1 MATHGFPVK
10 VQIPI
15 GMIIK
20 ATVTFEKFK
29 FLNRHDNHSEVFK
42 IPEDFKFVSRKEG
55 MKTLTS
61 KKKRI
66 ALANVIS

>member
-1 MATHGFPVK
+1 
-10 VQIPI
+10 
-15 GMIIK
+15 MIIK
-20 ATVTFEKFK
+20 ATVTFGKFK
-29 FLNRHDNHSEVFK
+29 FLNRNEDYEKVFGM
-42 IPEDFKFVSRKEG
+42 PEQFKFVSRKEG